1 MSTVSSVSSTSSTDS
16 SEDVSTALS
25 TQLLDSE
32 DFYNLLVAEVTNQD
46 PLDPVSNQELTLQLM
61 QLQNT
66 SAMSEVTDSMESM
79 VASAEELNENLLS
92 AFSSLQSLSSLSS
105 ATSMIGKDITYK
117 LDDSTG
123 EVSGTVDSIKI
134 NDGTAYLMI
143 DDTEVAL
150 DNVLTIS

>member
-1 MSTVSSVSSTSSTDS
+1 MSTVSSVTSASTDTSNDSTS
-16 SEDVSTALS
+16 ALS

-79 VASAEELNENLLS
+79 VASSEELNENLLS

>member
-1 MSTVSSVSSTSSTDS
+1 MSTVSSVTSTDTSNDSTST
-16 SEDVSTALS
+16 LS

-46 PLDPVSNQELTLQLM
+46 PLDPVSNQDLTLQLM

-66 SAMSEVTDSMESM
+66 SAMSDVTESIGEL
-79 VASAEELNENLLS
+79 VTSTEALNENLLS
-92 AFSSLQSLSSLSS
+92 SFSSLQSLSELSS
-105 ATSMIGKDITYK
+105 ATSMIGKDITYT
-117 LDDSTG
+117 LDDST
-123 EVSGTVDSIKI
+123 EELSGNVDSIKI
-134 NDGTAYLMI
+134 NDGTAYLVV

>member
-1 MSTVSSVSSTSSTDS
+1 MSTVSSVNSVSTDTSNDSTS
-16 SEDVSTALS
+16 ALS

-46 PLDPVSNQELTLQLM
+46 PLDPVSNQDLTLQLM

-66 SAMSEVTDSMESM
+66 SAMSDVTDSIGELVTSTE
-79 VASAEELNENLLS
+79 ALNENLLS
-92 AFSSLQSLSSLSS
+92 SFGSLQSLSALSS
-105 ATSMIGKDITYK
+105 ATSMIGKDITYT
-117 LDDSTG
+117 LDDST
-123 EVSGTVDSIKI
+123 EELSGSVDSIKI
-134 NDGTAYLMI
+134 NDGTAYLVI